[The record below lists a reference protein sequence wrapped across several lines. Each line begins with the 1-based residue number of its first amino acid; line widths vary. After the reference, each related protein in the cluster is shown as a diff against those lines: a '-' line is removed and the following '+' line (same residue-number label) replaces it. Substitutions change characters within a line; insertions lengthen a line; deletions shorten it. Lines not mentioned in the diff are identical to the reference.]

1 MKRAILLKTAS
12 YLQKYKTIF
21 AIERVGDSII
31 NIVFENKD
39 NLFFDM
45 TKSNSYI
52 FKKDNYFRQKS
63 YQAPFDVVL
72 QKIFTKSTIKDVEVE
87 EGNRILKIF
96 VEANLKYKR
105 ELNILQFEFTGKN
118 TNVIILN
125 SLNITQEALRQI
137 SLSNSFREVRVGR
150 KLLNLPP
157 IEIKEKKIE
166 INDIEKF
173 FYDEFQRVEN
183 QKLNQLKSARIKSL
197 QKKVTILKK
206 TLSQI
211 ENSELLKQKSQMFYD
226 KANLVLSNLHKIKPY
241 QKSIEVLNYQGDLE
255 VINFPKEVKNIANI
269 ANIFFNNAKKL
280 KQKSQNSHLEIENLN
295 SKIKFLNSLIMIIS
309 KAQSVDELNIYFPKK
324 QNRIKKEVKDG
335 NIETFFYED
344 FKISVGKNS
353 KGNEKIL
360 KDAKKN
366 DIWLHI
372 KDVPSSHVII
382 KTNKQNIKDEIIRF
396 SAKLCLNFT
405 TQKFGKYVID
415 YTQRRNIKIQQGSNV
430 NYVNYKSLI
439 LDNR

>member
-183 QKLNQLKSARIKSL
+183 QKLSQLKSVRIKSL
-197 QKKVTILKK
+197 EKKVTILNK
-206 TLSQI
+206 TLNQI
-211 ENSELLKQKSQMFYD
+211 ENSEILKQKSQKFYD
-226 KANLVLSNLHKIKPY
+226 KANLVLSNLYKIKPY

-255 VINFPKEVKNIANI
+255 IITFPEKVKNIANI

-280 KQKSQNSHLEIENLN
+280 KQKSKNSHLEIENLN
-295 SKIKFLNSLIMIIS
+295 SKIKFLNSLIIMIS
-309 KAQSVDELNIYFPKK
+309 KAQSIDELNIYFPKK
-324 QNRIKKEVKDG
+324 QNRVKREVKDS
-335 NIETFFYED
+335 NIEIFFYED
-344 FKISVGKNS
+344 FKIIVGKNA
-353 KGNEKIL
+353 KGNEKLL

-372 KDVPSSHVII
+372 KDIPSSHVII
-382 KTNKQNIKDEIIRF
+382 KTNKQNIKDKIIRF
-396 SAKLCLNFT
+396 SAKLCLNCT

-415 YTQRRNIKIQQGSNV
+415 YTQRRNIKIKQGSNV

-439 LDNR
+439 VDN